1 MKSSFFNTIDNFWQ
15 INVISYIKL
24 LQQNPIR
31 IMLLILD
38 LAIVIFLA
46 YNLIKA
52 TKKLRVWQLIKGIA
66 LLVVITLVSRLDT
79 FRHITLHISF
89 YYDIWGYCYASYI
102 STRA

>member
-52 TKKLRVWQLIKGIA
+52 AKKLRVWQLIKGIA

-79 FRHITLHISF
+79 FRHITLYISF

-102 STRA
+102 ST